1 MRKNTWT
8 WVGLA
13 GLAATA
19 LLFGLLQFEPALLG
33 QQQKL
38 SGMVI
43 GAGLLGLAGLSFL
56 VGWRPNSGFALRQAM
71 SWAAIALF
79 VTIGYAYR
87 DDLIG
92 AVRLTDVAN
101 LAAEAVETRPSE
113 SRYGVV
119 SLGGDG
125 SGHFWADAKVNGTHV
140 RFLVDTGASHIALS
154 PFDAQRLGYNLDT
167 LDYRVPYQTAN
178 GVAYAAPLT
187 LEAVSI
193 GSITVSDVQASVLQ
207 SGLSQSLLGM
217 SFLGELSALEL
228 SGDRL
233 ILRE

>member
-13 GLAATA
+13 GLAMTA
-19 LLFGLLQFEPALLG
+19 FLFAMLQAAPGLLGDRHDLSSMGLG
-33 QQQKL
+33 
-38 SGMVI
+38 G
-43 GAGLLGLAGLSFL
+43 GLLGLVGLSVL
-56 VGWRPNSGFALRQAM
+56 VGWRSSSGFALRQAM

-79 VTIGYAYR
+79 LAIGYAYR
-87 DDLIG
+87 DDLMG
-92 AVRLTDVAN
+92 AARIADVPR
-101 LAAEAVETRPSE
+101 LAAQAVEARPVE
-113 SRYGVV
+113 SRHGVV

-125 SGHFWADAKVNGTHV
+125 SGHFWADANVDGTHV

-154 PFDAQRLGYNLDT
+154 PFDAQRLGYDLDT

-178 GVAYAAPLT
+178 GVAYAAPLM
-187 LEAVSI
+187 LDAVSV
-193 GSITVSDVQASVLQ
+193 GSITVRDVRASVSQ

-217 SFLGELSALEL
+217 SFLGELSAVEL
-228 SGDRL
+228 SGGRL